1 MIFHHSPNITQN
13 SAEPMWINYVNNC
26 GKNTHKKVT
35 KNLSKSDPSTFIQ
48 DSENA
53 KKVSSFLIV
62 NYQRHFSPILA

>member
-1 MIFHHSPNITQN
+1 
-13 SAEPMWINYVNNC
+13 MWINYVNNC

-35 KNLSKSDPSTFIQ
+35 KNLAKSDPSTLIQ